1 MKIRVRTNERRF
13 TIYIPNLLLTSGVKI
28 ANFVSKS
35 LVENNVSKDGMDKVN
50 EYMNALDMDFILV
63 AMKELKKY
71 KGLEIVNVKANDGT
85 EVLIKM

>member
-1 MKIRVRTNERRF
+1 M
-13 TIYIPNLLLTSGVKI
+13 
-28 ANFVSKS
+28 SKS

-71 KGLEIVNVKANDGT
+71 KGLEMVNIKANDGT

>member
-1 MKIRVRTNERRF
+1 M
-13 TIYIPNLLLTSGVKI
+13 
-28 ANFVSKS
+28 SKS
-35 LVENNVSKDGMDKVN
+35 LVENNVSKYGMDKVN

-71 KGLEIVNVKANDGT
+71 KGLEMVNIKANDGT